1 MMSSAYAVSSAHSS
15 RKSIGLV
22 GLLLLSTL
30 GGIALTPPVSAT
42 VSGDYEITN
51 TIFPMDNLSMSS
63 WDSVDLE
70 VEVKNSGFFYN
81 TQARSIEWYVCEGV
95 QDETSCYNDREDY
108 GAGSIDPLQVGASTN
123 YSFSSTFSPNGDEGT
138 FTLVY
143 RFIDSD
149 TNPSNDVGI
158 YTFHLTQNL
167 VDVIFDAQDPIEQLE
182 DLAVYNDNLILNTDT
197 DYVME
202 ISGIVNSCSTC
213 GLEADLGWRLIGQDG
228 MEKANSTITYTNL
241 PDWGTVEFT
250 RDMPPLNHDT
260 EGVFELEF
268 GIIDSIG
275 TPFGD
280 MNSFNDVKSV
290 TVIFDDTVD
299 LQITSMFPK
308 NVPSS
313 AKYFYGDNSVAVT
326 VTNLGNHSV
335 VQPLVRFSVMDL
347 AEQVDSEQDCYPD
360 ELKPAETH
368 ECIFDIN
375 HLGDKKLKVF
385 VSEALNEGLDSKP
398 ADNVLNVD
406 AEVVRGVIEPLIEQ
420 SNFYGTYNTAD
431 NISLTVKTAPTAA
444 SPMNFTWWQEGVKPL
459 GAGRTLSIPASNLG
473 LGDHYI
479 SARVTDATGQRE
491 TAISQI
497 TIFNSTDIST
507 GDWLTGSAITRTHA
521 ISVAEYDYP
530 IAGISY
536 GPGPGL
542 EALLRISIDVVP
554 TTEEA
559 TAGMDWMDF
568 ELNLSELIPDNVPR
582 DTIAIHQ
589 LDDFDYADW
598 STLDTDN
605 YFQLTDNDTIR
616 VHIIENMDLLVVG
629 ELPSPE
635 INLSNPEITLLP
647 DGKMR
652 LDWSASG
659 DTDNPYFGGWKIYR
673 VTSPITASTYFPD
686 PDETSSQFVWEG
698 LMQGALS
705 ATLAGTETSWTDERK
720 LETGICSSY
729 ALIPTDRTGNPD
741 YLNAKVTLTDGQP
754 GLTCGDA
761 IDPVASVSGLSSSV
775 EFSNKS
781 SCHDLYLDWNKC
793 YELTLSWNWPE
804 NEPDGEIMWNLYR
817 VEARPNEVDVRYIDP
832 IASGLSNIP
841 GETGTFSQNGTD
853 IDGIAPYRTYYYILT
868 PIDQVGNEQ
877 TLVSYPSPNVV
888 RVYIND
894 EYWQYNQHRIP
905 EPPAPEEPPYGVE
918 WLGELEDYTTI
929 ENFQIAGIV
938 LLLTILINFIGLP
951 IILKKRSKLKRII
964 ARRASNQPADLDE
977 DFQDFFN

>member
-1 MMSSAYAVSSAHSS
+1 MMSSAHAVSSAHSS

-30 GGIALTPPVSAT
+30 GGIALTPSASAT

-70 VEVKNSGFFYN
+70 VQVKNSGFFYN

-95 QDETSCYNDREDY
+95 QDETSCYNNREDY

-123 YSFSSTFSPNGDEGT
+123 YSFTSTFSPNGDEGT

-202 ISGIVNSCSTC
+202 ISGVVNSCSTC

-313 AKYFYGDNSVAVT
+313 ADYYYGDNSVAVT

-335 VQPLVRFSVMDL
+335 VQPLVRFTVMDL
-347 AEQVDSEQDCYPD
+347 AEQVDSQQDCYPD

-375 HLGDKKLKVF
+375 HLGDKKLNVF

-406 AEVVRGVIEPLIEQ
+406 AEVVRGLIEPLIEQ
-420 SNFYGTYNTAD
+420 NNFYGTYNTAD

-444 SPMNFTWWQEGVKPL
+444 SPLNFTWWQEGVKPL
-459 GAGRTLSIPASNLG
+459 GAGRTLTIPASNLG
-473 LGDHYI
+473 LGDHYV

-491 TAISQI
+491 TATSLV

-507 GDWLTGSAITRTHA
+507 GNWLTGSAVTRTHA

-530 IAGISY
+530 VAGISY

-582 DTIAIHQ
+582 DTIVIHQ
-589 LDDFDYADW
+589 LDDYNYADW

-605 YFQLTDNDTIR
+605 YFQLIDNDTVR
-616 VHIIENMDLLVVG
+616 VHIVENMDLLMVG

-635 INLSNPEITLLP
+635 IDLSNPEITLLP

-652 LDWSASG
+652 LDWNASG

-686 PDETSSQFVWEG
+686 PDDTPSKFVWEG

-705 ATLAGTETSWTDERK
+705 ATLAGTETSWTDDRK

-741 YLNAKVTLTDGQP
+741 YLKAKVTLTDGQP

-761 IDPVASVSGLSSSV
+761 IDPVASVSGFSSSV
-775 EFSNKS
+775 EFNNKT
-781 SCHDLYLDWNKC
+781 SCHNLYQDWNKC
-793 YELTLSWNWPE
+793 YELTISWNWPD

-817 VEARPNEVDVRYIDP
+817 IEARPDEVDVRYIDP
-832 IASGLSNIP
+832 IASGLRNIP

-905 EPPAPEEPPYGVE
+905 VPPEPEEPPYGVE
-918 WLGELEDYTTI
+918 WLGELEDYTAI

-938 LLLTILINFIGLP
+938 LLLTIMINFIGLP
-951 IILKKRSKLKRII
+951 LILKKRSKLKRII
-964 ARRASNQPADLDE
+964 ARRANNQPADLDE

>member
-1 MMSSAYAVSSAHSS
+1 MSSAYAVSSAHSS

-30 GGIALTPPVSAT
+30 GGIALTPSASAT

-70 VEVKNSGFFYN
+70 VQVKNSGFFYN

-123 YSFSSTFSPNGDEGT
+123 YSFTSTFSPNGDEGT
-138 FTLVY
+138 YTLVY

-202 ISGIVNSCSTC
+202 ISGVVNSCSTC

-313 AKYFYGDNSVAVT
+313 ADYYYGDNSVAVT

-335 VQPLVRFSVMDL
+335 VQPLVRFTVMDL
-347 AEQVDSEQDCYPD
+347 AEQVDSQQDCYPD

-375 HLGDKKLKVF
+375 HLGDKKLNVF

-406 AEVVRGVIEPLIEQ
+406 AEVVRGLIEPLIEQ
-420 SNFYGTYNTAD
+420 NNFYGTYNTAD

-444 SPMNFTWWQEGVKPL
+444 SPLNFTWWQEGVKPL
-459 GAGRTLSIPASNLG
+459 GAGRTLTIPASNLG
-473 LGDHYI
+473 LGDHYL

-491 TAISQI
+491 TATSLV

-507 GDWLTGSAITRTHA
+507 GNWLTGSAVTRTHA

-530 IAGISY
+530 VAGISY

-589 LDDFDYADW
+589 LDDFNYADW
-598 STLDTDN
+598 STLDSDN
-605 YFQLTDNDTIR
+605 YFQLIDNDTVR
-616 VHIIENMDLLVVG
+616 VHIVENMDLLMVG

-635 INLSNPEITLLP
+635 IDLSNPEITLLP

-652 LDWSASG
+652 LDWNASG

-686 PDETSSQFVWEG
+686 PDDTPSKFVWEG

-705 ATLAGTETSWTDERK
+705 ATLAGTETSWTDDRK

-741 YLNAKVTLTDGQP
+741 YLKAKVTLTDGQP

-761 IDPVASVSGLSSSV
+761 IDPVASVSGFSSSV
-775 EFSNKS
+775 EFSNKT
-781 SCHDLYLDWNKC
+781 SCHNLYQDWNKC
-793 YELTLSWNWPE
+793 YELTISWNWPD

-817 VEARPNEVDVRYIDP
+817 IEARPDEVDVRYIDP
-832 IASGLSNIP
+832 IASGLRNIP

-905 EPPAPEEPPYGVE
+905 VPPEPEEPPYGVE
-918 WLGELEDYTTI
+918 WLGGLEDYAAI
-929 ENFQIAGIV
+929 ENFQIAGLV
-938 LLLTILINFIGLP
+938 LLLTIMINFIGLP
-951 IILKKRSKLKRII
+951 LILKKRSKLKRII
-964 ARRASNQPADLDE
+964 ARRAKNQPADLDE

>member
-1 MMSSAYAVSSAHSS
+1 MMSSAHAVSSAHSS

-30 GGIALTPPVSAT
+30 GGIALTPSASAT

-70 VEVKNSGFFYN
+70 VQVKNSGFFYN

-95 QDETSCYNDREDY
+95 QDETSCYNNREDY

-123 YSFSSTFSPNGDEGT
+123 YSFTSTFSPNGDEGT

-202 ISGIVNSCSTC
+202 ISGVVNSCSTC

-313 AKYFYGDNSVAVT
+313 ADYYYGDNSVAVT

-335 VQPLVRFSVMDL
+335 VQPLVRFTVMDL
-347 AEQVDSEQDCYPD
+347 AEQVDSQQDCYPD

-375 HLGDKKLKVF
+375 HLGDKKLNVF

-406 AEVVRGVIEPLIEQ
+406 AEVVRGLIEPLIEQ
-420 SNFYGTYNTAD
+420 NNFYGTYNTAD

-444 SPMNFTWWQEGVKPL
+444 SPLNFTWWQEGVKPL
-459 GAGRTLSIPASNLG
+459 GAGRTLTIPASNLG
-473 LGDHYI
+473 LGDHYV

-491 TAISQI
+491 TATSLV

-507 GDWLTGSAITRTHA
+507 GNWLTGSAVTRTHA

-530 IAGISY
+530 VAGISY
-536 GPGPGL
+536 GPGQGL

-582 DTIAIHQ
+582 DTIVIHQ
-589 LDDFDYADW
+589 LDDYNYADW

-605 YFQLTDNDTIR
+605 YFQLIDNDTVR
-616 VHIIENMDLLVVG
+616 VHIVENMDLLMVG

-635 INLSNPEITLLP
+635 IDLSNPEITLLP

-652 LDWSASG
+652 LDWNASG

-686 PDETSSQFVWEG
+686 PDDTPSKFVWEG

-741 YLNAKVTLTDGQP
+741 YLKAKVTLTDGQP

-761 IDPVASVSGLSSSV
+761 IDPVASVSGFSSSV
-775 EFSNKS
+775 EFSNKT
-781 SCHDLYLDWNKC
+781 SCHNLYQDWNKC
-793 YELTLSWNWPE
+793 YELTISWNWPD

-817 VEARPNEVDVRYIDP
+817 IEARPDEVDVRYIDP
-832 IASGLSNIP
+832 IASGLRNIP

-905 EPPAPEEPPYGVE
+905 VPPEPEEPPYGVE

-929 ENFQIAGIV
+929 ENFQIAGMV
-938 LLLTILINFIGLP
+938 LLLTIMINFIGLP
-951 IILKKRSKLKRII
+951 LILKKRSKLKRII
-964 ARRASNQPADLDE
+964 ARRANNQPADLDE

>member
-1 MMSSAYAVSSAHSS
+1 MMSSAYAVSSARSS
-15 RKSIGLV
+15 KKSIGLV

-30 GGIALTPPVSAT
+30 GGIALTPSASAT

-70 VEVKNSGFFYN
+70 VQVKNSGFFYN

-123 YSFSSTFSPNGDEGT
+123 YSFTSTFSPNGDEGT
-138 FTLVY
+138 YTLVY

-202 ISGIVNSCSTC
+202 ISGVVNSCSTC

-313 AKYFYGDNSVAVT
+313 ADYYYGDNSVAVT

-335 VQPLVRFSVMDL
+335 VQPLVRFTVMDL
-347 AEQVDSEQDCYPD
+347 AEQVDSQQDCYPD

-375 HLGDKKLKVF
+375 HLGDKKLNVF

-406 AEVVRGVIEPLIEQ
+406 AEVVRGLIEPLIEQ
-420 SNFYGTYNTAD
+420 NNFYGTYNTAD

-444 SPMNFTWWQEGVKPL
+444 SPLNFTWWQEGVKPL
-459 GAGRTLSIPASNLG
+459 GAGRTLTIPASNLG
-473 LGDHYI
+473 LGDHYL

-491 TAISQI
+491 TATSLV

-507 GDWLTGSAITRTHA
+507 GNWLTGSAVTRTHA

-530 IAGISY
+530 VAGISY

-589 LDDFDYADW
+589 LDDFNYADW
-598 STLDTDN
+598 STLDSDN
-605 YFQLTDNDTIR
+605 YFQLIDNDTVR
-616 VHIIENMDLLVVG
+616 VHIVENMDLLMVG

-635 INLSNPEITLLP
+635 IDLSNPEITLLP

-652 LDWSASG
+652 LDWNASG

-686 PDETSSQFVWEG
+686 PDDTPSKFVWEG

-705 ATLAGTETSWTDERK
+705 ATLAGTETSWTDDRK

-741 YLNAKVTLTDGQP
+741 YLKAKVTLTDGQP

-761 IDPVASVSGLSSSV
+761 IDPVASVSGFSSSV
-775 EFSNKS
+775 EFSNKT
-781 SCHDLYLDWNKC
+781 SCHNLYQDWNKC
-793 YELTLSWNWPE
+793 YELTISWNWPD

-817 VEARPNEVDVRYIDP
+817 IEARPDEVDVRYIDP
-832 IASGLSNIP
+832 IASGLRNIP

-905 EPPAPEEPPYGVE
+905 VPPEPEEPPYGVE
-918 WLGELEDYTTI
+918 WLGELEDYAAI
-929 ENFQIAGIV
+929 ENFQIAGLV
-938 LLLTILINFIGLP
+938 LLLTIMINFIGLP
-951 IILKKRSKLKRII
+951 LILKKRSKLKRII
-964 ARRASNQPADLDE
+964 ARRAKNQPADLDE

>member
-1 MMSSAYAVSSAHSS
+1 MMSSAYAVSSARSS
-15 RKSIGLV
+15 KKSIGLV

-30 GGIALTPPVSAT
+30 GGIALTPSASAT

-70 VEVKNSGFFYN
+70 VQVKNSGFFYN

-123 YSFSSTFSPNGDEGT
+123 YSFTSTFSPNGDEGT
-138 FTLVY
+138 YTLVY

-202 ISGIVNSCSTC
+202 ISGVVNSCSTC

-313 AKYFYGDNSVAVT
+313 ADYYYGDNSVAVT

-335 VQPLVRFSVMDL
+335 VQPLVRFTVMDL
-347 AEQVDSEQDCYPD
+347 AEQVDSQQDCYPD

-375 HLGDKKLKVF
+375 HLGDKKLNVF

-406 AEVVRGVIEPLIEQ
+406 AEVVRGLIEPLIEQ
-420 SNFYGTYNTAD
+420 NNFYGTYNTAD

-444 SPMNFTWWQEGVKPL
+444 SPLNFTWWQEGVKPL
-459 GAGRTLSIPASNLG
+459 GAGRTLTIPASNLG
-473 LGDHYI
+473 LGDHYL

-491 TAISQI
+491 TATSLV

-507 GDWLTGSAITRTHA
+507 GNWLTGSAVTRTHA

-530 IAGISY
+530 VAGISY

-589 LDDFDYADW
+589 LDDFNYADW
-598 STLDTDN
+598 STLDSDN
-605 YFQLTDNDTIR
+605 YFQLIDNDTVR
-616 VHIIENMDLLVVG
+616 VHIVENMDLLMVG

-635 INLSNPEITLLP
+635 IDLSNPEITLLP

-652 LDWSASG
+652 LDWNASG

-686 PDETSSQFVWEG
+686 PDDTPSKFVWEG

-705 ATLAGTETSWTDERK
+705 ATLAGTETSWTDDRK

-741 YLNAKVTLTDGQP
+741 YLKAKVTLTDGQP

-761 IDPVASVSGLSSSV
+761 IDPVASVSGFSSSV
-775 EFSNKS
+775 EFSNKT
-781 SCHDLYLDWNKC
+781 SCHNLYQDWNKC
-793 YELTLSWNWPE
+793 YELTISWNWPD

-817 VEARPNEVDVRYIDP
+817 IEARPDEVDVRYIDP
-832 IASGLSNIP
+832 IASGLRNIP

-905 EPPAPEEPPYGVE
+905 VPPEPEEPPYGVE
-918 WLGELEDYTTI
+918 WLGELEDYAAI
-929 ENFQIAGIV
+929 ENFQIAGLV
-938 LLLTILINFIGLP
+938 LLLTIMINFIGLP
-951 IILKKRSKLKRII
+951 LILKKRSKLKRII
-964 ARRASNQPADLDE
+964 ARRANNQPADLDE

>member
-30 GGIALTPPVSAT
+30 GGIALTPSVSAT

-95 QDETSCYNDREDY
+95 QDETSCYNDREEY

-228 MEKANSTITYTNL
+228 MEKANSTITYSNL

-313 AKYFYGDNSVAVT
+313 ANYFYGDNSVAVT

-459 GAGRTLSIPASNLG
+459 GAGSTLSIPASNLG

-491 TAISQI
+491 TAISLI

-652 LDWSASG
+652 LDWNASG

-775 EFSNKS
+775 EFNNKS
-781 SCHDLYLDWNKC
+781 SCHGLYQDWNKC

>member
-1 MMSSAYAVSSAHSS
+1 MMSSAHAVSSAHSS

-30 GGIALTPPVSAT
+30 GGIALTPSASAT

-70 VEVKNSGFFYN
+70 VQVKNSGFFYN

-123 YSFSSTFSPNGDEGT
+123 YSFTSTFSPNGDEGT

-202 ISGIVNSCSTC
+202 ISGVVNSCSTC

-280 MNSFNDVKSV
+280 MNSFNDVRSV

-313 AKYFYGDNSVAVT
+313 ADYYYGDNSVAVT

-335 VQPLVRFSVMDL
+335 VQPLVRFTVMDL
-347 AEQVDSEQDCYPD
+347 AEQVDSQQDCYPD

-375 HLGDKKLKVF
+375 HLGDKKLNVF

-406 AEVVRGVIEPLIEQ
+406 AEVVRGLIEPLIEQ
-420 SNFYGTYNTAD
+420 NNFYGTYNTAD

-444 SPMNFTWWQEGVKPL
+444 SPLNFTWWQEGVKPL
-459 GAGRTLSIPASNLG
+459 GAGRTLTIPASNLG
-473 LGDHYI
+473 LGDHYL

-491 TAISQI
+491 TATSLV

-507 GDWLTGSAITRTHA
+507 GNWLTGSAVTRTHA

-530 IAGISY
+530 VAGISY

-554 TTEEA
+554 TTGEA

-589 LDDFDYADW
+589 LDDFNYADW

-605 YFQLTDNDTIR
+605 YFQLIDNDTVR
-616 VHIIENMDLLVVG
+616 VHIVENMDLLMVG

-635 INLSNPEITLLP
+635 IDLSNPEITLLP

-652 LDWSASG
+652 LDWNASG

-686 PDETSSQFVWEG
+686 PDDTPSKFVWEG

-705 ATLAGTETSWTDERK
+705 ATLAGTETSWTDDRK

-741 YLNAKVTLTDGQP
+741 YLKAKVTLTDGQP

-761 IDPVASVSGLSSSV
+761 IDPVASVSGFSSSV
-775 EFSNKS
+775 EFNNKT
-781 SCHDLYLDWNKC
+781 SCHNLYQDWNKC
-793 YELTLSWNWPE
+793 YELTLNWNWPE

-817 VEARPNEVDVRYIDP
+817 IEARPNEVDVRYIDP
-832 IASGLSNIP
+832 IASGLRNIP

-905 EPPAPEEPPYGVE
+905 VPPEPEEPPYGVE
-918 WLGELEDYTTI
+918 WLGELEDYTAI
-929 ENFQIAGIV
+929 ENFQIAGMV
-938 LLLTILINFIGLP
+938 LLLTIMINFIGLP
-951 IILKKRSKLKRII
+951 LILKKRSKLKRII
-964 ARRASNQPADLDE
+964 ARRANNQPADLDE

>member
-30 GGIALTPPVSAT
+30 GGIALTPSASAT

-70 VEVKNSGFFYN
+70 VQVKNSGFFYN

-123 YSFSSTFSPNGDEGT
+123 YSFTSTFSPNGDEGT
-138 FTLVY
+138 YTLVY

-202 ISGIVNSCSTC
+202 ISGVVNSCSTC

-313 AKYFYGDNSVAVT
+313 ADYYYGDNSVAVT

-335 VQPLVRFSVMDL
+335 VQPLVRFTVMDL
-347 AEQVDSEQDCYPD
+347 AEQVDSQQDCYPD

-375 HLGDKKLKVF
+375 HLGDKKLNVF

-406 AEVVRGVIEPLIEQ
+406 AEVVRGLIEPLIEQ
-420 SNFYGTYNTAD
+420 NNFYGTYNTAD

-444 SPMNFTWWQEGVKPL
+444 SPLNFTWWQEGVKPL
-459 GAGRTLSIPASNLG
+459 GAGRTLTIPASNLG
-473 LGDHYI
+473 LGDHYL

-491 TAISQI
+491 TATSLV

-507 GDWLTGSAITRTHA
+507 GNWLTGSAVTRTHA

-530 IAGISY
+530 VAGISY

-589 LDDFDYADW
+589 LDDFNYADW
-598 STLDTDN
+598 STLDSDN
-605 YFQLTDNDTIR
+605 YFQLIDNDTVR
-616 VHIIENMDLLVVG
+616 VHIVENMDLLMVG

-635 INLSNPEITLLP
+635 IDLSNPEITLLP

-652 LDWSASG
+652 LDWNASG

-686 PDETSSQFVWEG
+686 PNDPPSKFVWEG

-705 ATLAGTETSWTDERK
+705 ATLAGTETSWTDDRK

-741 YLNAKVTLTDGQP
+741 YLKAKVTLTDGQP

-761 IDPVASVSGLSSSV
+761 IDPVASVSGFSSSV
-775 EFSNKS
+775 EFSNKT
-781 SCHDLYLDWNKC
+781 SCHNLYQDWNKC
-793 YELTLSWNWPE
+793 YELTISWNWPD

-817 VEARPNEVDVRYIDP
+817 IEARPDEVDVRYIDP
-832 IASGLSNIP
+832 IASGLRNIP

-905 EPPAPEEPPYGVE
+905 VPPEPEEPPYGVE
-918 WLGELEDYTTI
+918 WLGGLEDYAAI
-929 ENFQIAGIV
+929 ENFQIAGLV
-938 LLLTILINFIGLP
+938 LLLTIMINFIGLP
-951 IILKKRSKLKRII
+951 LILKKRSKLKRII
-964 ARRASNQPADLDE
+964 ARRAKNQPADLDE

>member
-1 MMSSAYAVSSAHSS
+1 MMSSAHAVSSAHSS

-30 GGIALTPPVSAT
+30 GGIALTPSASAT

-70 VEVKNSGFFYN
+70 VQVKNSGFFYN

-123 YSFSSTFSPNGDEGT
+123 YSFTSTFSPNGDEGT

-202 ISGIVNSCSTC
+202 ISGVVNSCSTC

-313 AKYFYGDNSVAVT
+313 ADYYYGDNSVAVT

-335 VQPLVRFSVMDL
+335 VQPLVRFTITDL
-347 AEQVDSEQDCYPD
+347 AEQVDSQQDCYPD

-375 HLGDKKLKVF
+375 HLGDKKFNVF

-406 AEVVRGVIEPLIEQ
+406 AEVVRGLIEPLIDQ
-420 SNFYGTYNTAD
+420 NNFYGTYNTAD

-444 SPMNFTWWQEGVKPL
+444 SPLNFTWWQEGVKPL
-459 GAGRTLSIPASNLG
+459 GAGRTLTIPASNLG
-473 LGDHYI
+473 LGDHYV

-491 TAISQI
+491 TATSLV

-507 GDWLTGSAITRTHA
+507 GDWLTGSAVTRTHA

-530 IAGISY
+530 VAGISY

-582 DTIAIHQ
+582 NTIAIHQ
-589 LDDFDYADW
+589 LDDFNYADW

-605 YFQLTDNDTIR
+605 YFQLIDNDTVR
-616 VHIIENMDLLVVG
+616 VHIVENMDLLMVG

-635 INLSNPEITLLP
+635 IDLSNPEITLLP

-652 LDWSASG
+652 LDWNASG

-686 PDETSSQFVWEG
+686 PDDTPSKFVWDG

-705 ATLAGTETSWTDERK
+705 ATLAGTETSWTDDRK

-741 YLNAKVTLTDGQP
+741 YLKAKVTLTDGQP

-761 IDPVASVSGLSSSV
+761 IDPVASVSGFSSSV
-775 EFSNKS
+775 EFSNKT
-781 SCHDLYLDWNKC
+781 SCHDLYQDWNKC
-793 YELTLSWNWPE
+793 YELTISWNWPD

-817 VEARPNEVDVRYIDP
+817 IEARPDEVDVRYIDP
-832 IASGLSNIP
+832 IASGLRNIP

-877 TLVSYPSPNVV
+877 TRVSYPSPNVV

-905 EPPAPEEPPYGVE
+905 VPPEPEEPPYGVE
-918 WLGELEDYTTI
+918 WLGELEDYTAI
-929 ENFQIAGIV
+929 ENFQIAGLV
-938 LLLTILINFIGLP
+938 LLLTIMINFIGLP
-951 IILKKRSKLKRII
+951 LILKKRSKLKRII
-964 ARRASNQPADLDE
+964 ARRAKNQPADLDE

>member
-15 RKSIGLV
+15 KKSIGLV

-30 GGIALTPPVSAT
+30 GGIALTPSASAT

-63 WDSVDLE
+63 WDSVNLE
-70 VEVKNSGFFYN
+70 VQVKNSGFFYN

-123 YSFSSTFSPNGDEGT
+123 YSFTSTFSPNGDEGT

-202 ISGIVNSCSTC
+202 ISGVVNSCSTC

-228 MEKANSTITYTNL
+228 MEKANSTITYTDL

-268 GIIDSIG
+268 GIIDSTG
-275 TPFGD
+275 TPIGD

-313 AKYFYGDNSVAVT
+313 ADYFYGDNSVAVT

-335 VQPLVRFSVMDL
+335 VQPLVRFTVMDL
-347 AEQVDSEQDCYPD
+347 AEQVDSQQDCYPD

-375 HLGDKKLKVF
+375 HLGDKKLNVF

-406 AEVVRGVIEPLIEQ
+406 AEVVRGLIEPLIEQ
-420 SNFYGTYNTAD
+420 NNFYGTYNTAD
-431 NISLTVKTAPTAA
+431 NITLTVKTAPTSA
-444 SPMNFTWWQEGVKPL
+444 SPLNFTWWQEGVKPL
-459 GAGRTLSIPASNLG
+459 GAGRTLTIPASNLG
-473 LGDHYI
+473 LGDHYL

-491 TAISQI
+491 TATSLV

-507 GDWLTGSAITRTHA
+507 GNWLTGSAVTRTHA

-530 IAGISY
+530 VAGINY

-589 LDDFDYADW
+589 LDDFNYADW

-605 YFQLTDNDTIR
+605 YFQLIDNDTVR
-616 VHIIENMDLLVVG
+616 VHIVENMDLLMVG

-635 INLSNPEITLLP
+635 IDLSNPEITLLP

-652 LDWSASG
+652 LDWNASG

-686 PDETSSQFVWEG
+686 PDDTPSKFVWEG

-705 ATLAGTETSWTDERK
+705 ATLAGTETSWTDDRK

-741 YLNAKVTLTDGQP
+741 YLKAKVTLTDGQP

-761 IDPVASVSGLSSSV
+761 IDPVASVSGFSSSV
-775 EFSNKS
+775 EFSNKT
-781 SCHDLYLDWNKC
+781 SCHNLYQDWNKC
-793 YELTLSWNWPE
+793 YELTISWNWPD

-817 VEARPNEVDVRYIDP
+817 IEARPNEVDVRYIDP
-832 IASGLSNIP
+832 IASGLRNIP

-905 EPPAPEEPPYGVE
+905 VPPEPEEPPYGVE
-918 WLGELEDYTTI
+918 WLGELEDYTAI
-929 ENFQIAGIV
+929 ENFQIAGLV
-938 LLLTILINFIGLP
+938 LLLTIMINFIGLP
-951 IILKKRSKLKRII
+951 LILKKRSKLKRII
-964 ARRASNQPADLDE
+964 ARRANNQPADLDE